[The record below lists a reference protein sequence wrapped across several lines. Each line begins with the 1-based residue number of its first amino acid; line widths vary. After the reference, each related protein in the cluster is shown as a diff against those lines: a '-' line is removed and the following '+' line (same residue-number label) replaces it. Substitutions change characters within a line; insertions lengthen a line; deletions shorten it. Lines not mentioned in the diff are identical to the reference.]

1 MTFFIW
7 RTIFL
12 DFPSPYA
19 STESHVISNVEQIYV
34 TIIATHWSNREVDP
48 GDTTVITAK
57 FCLVVPCDKTGL
69 HVRNNGTCQQLNSEQ
84 MSTNKAIV
92 FTWKSFNH
100 NYKKTVN
107 KKMTEDSEIQNIQR
121 QSRLTRVEIL
131 SSHKQVTKQ
140 RKIKRV
146 YLYCTKIWTWIFNFL
161 SMFVELCTFY
171 NILCGYNW

>member
-7 RTIFL
+7 CTIFL

-48 GDTTVITAK
+48 GDTTVIAAK
-57 FCLVVPCDKTGL
+57 FCLVVPCNKTGL

-92 FTWKSFNH
+92 FT
-100 NYKKTVN
+100 
-107 KKMTEDSEIQNIQR
+107 
-121 QSRLTRVEIL
+121 
-131 SSHKQVTKQ
+131 
-140 RKIKRV
+140 
-146 YLYCTKIWTWIFNFL
+146 
-161 SMFVELCTFY
+161 
-171 NILCGYNW
+171 